1 MRRVLLVLSVSLG
14 GIGMGG
20 MAGMMGML
28 SPPGGWDMEETM
40 EEEVGCGGS
49 EGRGSSGGDPG
60 DRGERAKVTIGKE
73 ESSES
78 WTETHRKSRVHVCG
92 VGRSGTCR
100 HFRAAEDVVVAPD
113 IHAILP
119 LLLPPLPLPL
129 SPSLS
134 PPLPV
139 PLPVS
144 PSPMHTHAVVM
155 VHIPPPLLQRRH
167 HLHLHRGRLVLQ
179 PPVDFGVLP
188 EARLAEEH
196 EVEAEGGEEEVVGPD
211 GVEEGDLSEGREAA
225 HLVDA
230 DDHIPAAHTNRE
242 RETHQDGEWHL
253 ERHFSVYH
261 VTLRG
266 AWQGKSK
273 SSSAQKKLSW

>member
-14 GIGMGG
+14 GIG

-139 PLPVS
+139 PLPVPLS

-155 VHIPPPLLQRRH
+155 VHIPPPLLQRWH
-167 HLHLHRGRLVLQ
+167 HLALHRGRLVLQ

-188 EARLAEEH
+188 QARLAEEH

-230 DDHIPAAHTNRE
+230 DDHIPAAHTHGRRE
-242 RETHQDGEWHL
+242 EERWRVALGEASAYH
-253 ERHFSVYH
+253 H

-266 AWQGKSK
+266 AWQGRSK
-273 SSSAQKKLSW
+273 TSSAQKKLSW